1 MGYNKITQEG
11 IKFFSKNIETLVDLK
26 KLTLIFEKNT
36 INEISFLCDSIK
48 KFTKIEYLFLNVS
61 KFLAKNKV
69 LGSH

>member
-1 MGYNKITQEG
+1 MTKIDSLELDLGYNKITQEG

-48 KFTKIEYLFLNVS
+48 KFTKIDYLFLN
-61 KFLAKNKV
+61 F
-69 LGSH
+69 